1 MITQREKKALYIIA
15 SGYSIDEC
23 ADIMAMSRS
32 GAEKVLKSAK
42 DKLKARTLCNAIY
55 KASRQGII
63 ILCCVLTMNATE
75 CRRVARNG
83 RREIEIPT
91 VII

>member
-1 MITQREKKALYIIA
+1 MINQREKKALYIIA

-23 ADIMAMSRS
+23 AEIMAISRS
-32 GAEKVLKSAK
+32 RVEKILKSAK
-42 DKLKARTLCNAIY
+42 DKLRARTLCNAVY
-55 KASRQGII
+55 KASRQGMI
-63 ILCCVLTMNATE
+63 ILCCVLTMSATE

-83 RREIEIPT
+83 RREVESLT